1 MDFGIV
7 ILEYNFTRTKENSAY
22 SVFTFGGRQL
32 HHAYCFLTKQKKK
45 TPDSGFLACD
55 LTNTG
60 IMSSVPK
67 SKRPH
72 QQDPWLI
79 IAKML
84 NVFIEQLMK
93 CMQDQGCFAALVD
106 RVSQS
111 SVQLHEQDY

>member
-1 MDFGIV
+1 MNTISLGQ
-7 ILEYNFTRTKENSAY
+7 KK
-22 SVFTFGGRQL
+22 
-32 HHAYCFLTKQKKK
+32 YCLLCIYIWWTTTVLCVLFLDKTEKK

-72 QQDPWLI
+72 QRDPWLI

-84 NVFIEQLMK
+84 NVFIEQAVK

>member
-1 MDFGIV
+1 MKTISLGQKKTAPTLLL
-7 ILEYNFTRTKENSAY
+7 LEKNR
-22 SVFTFGGRQL
+22 
-32 HHAYCFLTKQKKK
+32 KK
-45 TPDSGFLACD
+45 TPDSGFFACD

-72 QQDPWLI
+72 QRDPWLI

-84 NVFIEQLMK
+84 NVFIEQAMK
-93 CMQDQGCFAALVD
+93 CMQDQGCFAALLD

>member
-1 MDFGIV
+1 MYLHLVDNNCIMRIV
-7 ILEYNFTRTKENSAY
+7 SWQNR
-22 SVFTFGGRQL
+22 
-32 HHAYCFLTKQKKK
+32 KK

-84 NVFIEQLMK
+84 NVFI
-93 CMQDQGCFAALVD
+93 
-106 RVSQS
+106 
-111 SVQLHEQDY
+111 